1 MPAGVLPPPGSQ
13 PGQDTT
19 GYQDEPKFV
28 AAVATATGLDP
39 RVIYAWAS
47 AEGAYA
53 PNGTGHFNYLNLR
66 AAQGDVGVIGQTSGR
81 FDEFGNWQDAATST
95 INRIKQPFL
104 WSQPELG
111 TPGLGAVVQA
121 KGSPS
126 QEIAAIGRSGWDTGH
141 YAESGGAPGSRLL
154 AIFENQYGVKAA
166 GAPPIAGSTPT
177 SPGGTPG
184 GSFPNPLS
192 GITGI
197 ATAIENFVKF
207 ITSVRLLELVGGLAL
222 VLVGLIILAKTI
234 TGTKTGAAVAGVVGG
249 PVKAAFTKPSA
260 APSAPISQQPRSVQ
274 RRAGFEGVGN
284 RNYQRAQRARARQR
298 AAAARGPGELPADL

>member
-1 MPAGVLPPPGSQ
+1 MAAGVPPPPASG
-13 PGQDTT
+13 PGQATQ

-47 AEGAYA
+47 VEGAYA

-66 AAQGDVGVIGQTSGR
+66 NAQGDVGVTGQSSGG
-81 FDEFGNWQDAATST
+81 FDQFSNWQDAATST

-104 WSQPELG
+104 WSDPG
-111 TPGLGAVVQA
+111 NPPGLGAVISA

-126 QEIAAIGRSGWDTGH
+126 QEIAAIGRSGWDAGH
-141 YAESGGAPGSRLL
+141 YGSPPGSSLL
-154 AIFENQYGVKAA
+154 ARFEQQYGTKAA
-166 GAPPIAGSTPT
+166 GAPPIAGNTPT

-222 VLVGLIILAKTI
+222 VLVGLVILAKAA
-234 TGTKTGAAVAGVVGG
+234 TGSKTGQTLTGIVA
-249 PVKAAFTKPSA
+249 PVKGAFQTPA
-260 APSAPISQQPRSVQ
+260 APARAPISQQPRRVQ

-284 RNYQRAQRARARQR
+284 RSYQRAQRARARQR
-298 AAAARGPGELPADL
+298 AAASSGPGELPADF